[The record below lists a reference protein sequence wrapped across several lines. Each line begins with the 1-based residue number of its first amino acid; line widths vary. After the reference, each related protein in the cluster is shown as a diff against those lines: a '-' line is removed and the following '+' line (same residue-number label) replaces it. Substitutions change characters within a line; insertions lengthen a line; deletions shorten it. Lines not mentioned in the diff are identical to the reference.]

1 MGFLNKVREAARRAA
16 EAIQEAGRRVIEAAR
31 EAVQFGREKEEEP
44 LYKEETPPDHVSE
57 EPPSWPEEY
66 TESLSEKLKRE
77 DLEAREDQHRRA
89 WESFNSDY
97 MIDSPLSRMEYDLM
111 WETIG
116 EYSND
121 SEALGSPEIIEIY
134 DEMTQKFG
142 YDIDP
147 EFVKEFLNSVIEKT
161 TDATYAQDYVNA
173 IYKAISKTGSVEEFY
188 DTLQEKDFR
197 GSYL

>member
-1 MGFLNKVREAARRAA
+1 MGFINRIREAARRAA

-31 EAVQFGREKEEEP
+31 EAVQFGREEEEEP

-66 TESLSEKLKRE
+66 QESLSEKLKRE
-77 DLEAREDQHRRA
+77 DLEQREDQHRRA

-97 MIDSPLSRMEYDLM
+97 MTDSPMSRMEYDLM

-142 YDIDP
+142 YDISP
-147 EFVKEFLNSVIEKT
+147 EFVKDFLDSVIEKT
-161 TDATYAQDYVNA
+161 TDAVYAQDYVDA
-173 IYKAISKTGSVEEFY
+173 IYDAISKTGSVEEFY
-188 DTLQEKDFR
+188 DTL
-197 GSYL
+197 